1 MLAIIASYTFP
12 LVYTASTA
20 SPTRQTFGSTGAAAV
35 FMTEVLI
42 TGAAVVTGGAVVDAV
57 SPEIYTCK
65 NEKHKKEYVWMQI
78 EA

>member
-1 MLAIIASYTFP
+1 MLAIVAWYTFP
-12 LVYTASTA
+12 LVYTAVTA

-42 TGAAVVTGGAVVDAV
+42 AGAAVVTGGAVVDAV
-57 SPEIYTCK
+57 SPEIYICK
-65 NEKHKKEYVWMQI
+65 NEIQKKEYVWMQI